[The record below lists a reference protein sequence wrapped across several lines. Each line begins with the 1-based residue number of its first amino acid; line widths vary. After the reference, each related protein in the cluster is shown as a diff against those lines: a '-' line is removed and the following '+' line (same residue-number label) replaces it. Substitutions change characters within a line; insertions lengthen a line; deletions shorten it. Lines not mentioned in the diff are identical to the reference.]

1 MRSKEELKR
10 KINKEVEVM
19 KTVRSDPLPKDH
31 ILEMLAM
38 VVVALAEMPEENRE
52 LLREIKAKIRQIQAE
67 MEVD

>member
-1 MRSKEELKR
+1 MEMAKSIILDERPDLHERLDLEILK
-10 KINKEVEVM
+10 
-19 KTVRSDPLPKDH
+19 
-31 ILEMLAM
+31 